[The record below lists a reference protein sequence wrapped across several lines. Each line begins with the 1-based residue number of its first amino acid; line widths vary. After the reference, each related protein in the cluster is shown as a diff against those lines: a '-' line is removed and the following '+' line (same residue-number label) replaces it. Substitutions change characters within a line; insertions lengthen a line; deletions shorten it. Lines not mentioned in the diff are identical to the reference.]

1 MSAEN
6 DNDGCDDVD
15 ADADN
20 DNDRILDIN
29 DAFTLDVTKYL
40 DTDDDGTGDNA
51 DMDDDGDKLKSSVD
65 MTMLYSRCH
74 SQVTPLNLSKADV
87 SSLSP
92 IKYLQK
98 RLCKIQHQ

>member
-15 ADADN
+15 EDADN

-29 DAFTLDVTKYL
+29 DAFPLDATEYL
-40 DTDDDGTGDNA
+40 DTHDDGTGDNA
-51 DMDDDGDKLKSSVD
+51 DMDGEEVKSSVD

-74 SQVTPLNLSKADV
+74 SQVT
-87 SSLSP
+87 
-92 IKYLQK
+92 
-98 RLCKIQHQ
+98 H